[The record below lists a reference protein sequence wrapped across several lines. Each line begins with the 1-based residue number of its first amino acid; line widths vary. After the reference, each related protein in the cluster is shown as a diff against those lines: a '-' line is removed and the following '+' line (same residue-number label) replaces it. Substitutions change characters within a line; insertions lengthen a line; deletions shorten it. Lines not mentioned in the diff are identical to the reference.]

1 MTYLNLVRPGLANAS
16 SYMSSG
22 MPWAETEVISS
33 GGNTSH
39 SFPNVT
45 KFVSVTNANT
55 DSGHRLKV
63 AFSENG
69 LSTNYVLVM
78 PQQTLTLE
86 VKVVEVWME
95 PEGSY
100 NLTASVCAGL
110 TNIDAVEL
118 TSNWS
123 GSAGVG

>member
-1 MTYLNLVRPGLANAS
+1 MSYVNLVRPGLANAS

-22 MPWAETEVISS
+22 IPWLETEVVAS
-33 GGNTSH
+33 GGSKSF

-45 KFVSVTNANT
+45 KFVSITNGNT

-69 LSTNYVLVM
+69 LTTNYVLVM
-78 PQQTLTLE
+78 PQETLTLE
-86 VKVVEVWME
+86 VKVVEVFVA

-100 NLTASVCAGL
+100 NITSSVAAGL
-110 TNIDAVEL
+110 TNIDSVEL

>member
-1 MTYLNLVRPGLANAS
+1 MSYVNLVRPGLANAS

-22 MPWAETEVISS
+22 MPWLKSETITGAV
-33 GGNTSH
+33 TSYE
-39 SFPNVT
+39 FPNVT
-45 KFVSVTNANT
+45 KFVTIMAHGTGNSKN
-55 DSGHRLKV
+55 LKI

-69 LSTNYVLVM
+69 LSTNYF
-78 PQQTLTLE
+78 TLYPGEQVTLE
-86 VKVVEVWME
+86 VKVKEIFMTK
-95 PEGSY
+95 GDTNDIDISI
-100 NLTASVCAGL
+100 CAGL